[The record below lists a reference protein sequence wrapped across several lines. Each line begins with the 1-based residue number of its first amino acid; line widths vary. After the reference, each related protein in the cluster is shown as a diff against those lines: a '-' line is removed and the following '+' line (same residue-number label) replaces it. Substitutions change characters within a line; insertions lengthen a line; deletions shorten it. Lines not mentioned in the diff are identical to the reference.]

1 MLITMAQK
9 VWTSQELELMTPAE
23 QDGLF
28 EAGLVRNLDEAP
40 KDFIDRVRARFLER
54 LERGELTTK

>member
-1 MLITMAQK
+1 
-9 VWTSQELELMTPAE
+9 MTPAE
-23 QDGLF
+23 QDSLF